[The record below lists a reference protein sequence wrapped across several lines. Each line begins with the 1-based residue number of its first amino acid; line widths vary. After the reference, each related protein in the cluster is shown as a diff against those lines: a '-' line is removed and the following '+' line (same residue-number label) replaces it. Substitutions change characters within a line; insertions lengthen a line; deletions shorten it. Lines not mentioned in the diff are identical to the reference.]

1 LIHPISYIPRFHP
14 VYTLPLTQ
22 PFASPPFEFQ
32 PPLFG
37 FACDWLLQD
46 TKELQGL
53 SPNDTAAQKLHS
65 ELSAAY
71 RQQLARIVAA
81 QQQQTQEEQQEPES
95 TKSAA
100 AEAGTAG
107 ADDAAEPA
115 AAAAAGTASEV
126 VPKVRFQRI
135 VITESDGSGSD
146 SDEDDSSSEEGEV
159 LLELPGG
166 MVGTHTA
173 AAASAAQVPAAAKPA
188 ARVITQQHS
197 APAATGSNSSNSS
210 SKPAPQRVLS
220 APKTTLEFVTTAKSL
235 LSPAATAAAAAAA
248 AVKGP
253 GRTAAAASNSTQPG
267 QSQQQQQL
275 GQYVRLLEPSR
286 YKAVFKSSMAPEV
299 LQLLL
304 KGLRQVAAEDPAF
317 AQAGLSALTDVAR
330 FDIVYPMADKATRA
344 LAQEVVQQ
352 VAAAGGDVSGLSKK
366 YRL

>member
-1 LIHPISYIPRFHP
+1 MHTSPPA
-14 VYTLPLTQ
+14 Q
-22 PFASPPFEFQ
+22 PFPP
-32 PPLFG
+32 PHFG

-95 TKSAA
+95 STKSAA

-107 ADDAAEPA
+107 GADAAAEPTA
-115 AAAAAGTASEV
+115 AAAEV
-126 VPKVRFQRI
+126 MPKVRFQRI

-146 SDEDDSSSEEGEV
+146 SDGDDSSDEGEL

-166 MVGTHTA
+166 MPGTHQA
-173 AAASAAQVPAAAKPA
+173 AAAAAQTTAAAKPA
-188 ARVITQQHS
+188 AKVPMQHHS
-197 APAATGSNSSNSS
+197 APAAAAAAAGS
-210 SKPAPQRVLS
+210 SKPAPQRVLT

-235 LSPAATAAAAAAA
+235 LSPAATAAAAA
-248 AVKGP
+248 VKGP
-253 GRTAAAASNSTQPG
+253 GRTTAAASNSTQPG
-267 QSQQQQQL
+267 QQQQL

-304 KGLRQVAAEDPAF
+304 KGLRQVAAEDSAF
-317 AQAGLSALTDVAR
+317 AQAGLSALTEVAR
-330 FDIVYPMADKATRA
+330 FDIVYPMADKATKA

-352 VAAAGGDVSGLSKK
+352 VAAAGGDVSGLSRK